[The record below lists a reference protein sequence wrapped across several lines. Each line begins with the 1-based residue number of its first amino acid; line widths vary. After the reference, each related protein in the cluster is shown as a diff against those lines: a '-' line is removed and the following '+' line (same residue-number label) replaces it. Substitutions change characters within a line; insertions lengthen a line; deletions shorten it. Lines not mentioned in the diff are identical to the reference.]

1 MWWKYTQIHTLTQER
16 VKVRTKDTTYVH
28 AAHVCF
34 VFRHPSVLQLA
45 LPTSLQ
51 DVTGHLPT
59 AGPRDLQYSLEWY
72 MTFPD
77 VHSCVCAVDSG
88 NLGISACLVCY
99 SKPHQHLHV

>member
-1 MWWKYTQIHTLTQER
+1 MRWKYTQIHTLTQER

-59 AGPRDLQYSLEWY
+59 AGPRDLRYSLEWY
-72 MTFPD
+72 MTVPD
-77 VHSCVCAVDSG
+77 VHSCVCAAD
-88 NLGISACLVCY
+88 
-99 SKPHQHLHV
+99 